1 MARCFVGQSSW
12 AADSELWKTSHWMTT
27 QRPRLLWASGKTTES
42 LSWRSAE
49 KVWAGG
55 QQKRVESARTT
66 ESWCLGPGAWR
77 IWKESPSYMRK
88 SNPKKIGDAEFLS
101 SAGGPLQWPNVPP
114 LPGGRTEMM
123 PKLRR
128 TMWLRLPHTWLF
140 KHKGPCIRQ
149 ILAINAN
156 KLLRP
161 LCEEV
166 FSLKNCFKEKTR
178 VFRTYL
184 ARWTI
189 HQHA

>member
-88 SNPKKIGDAEFLS
+88 SNPKKLVMQSFFQVLVDPCSGQTCPIAWRAHRNDAEV
-101 SAGGPLQWPNVPP
+101 ATDNVAQ
-114 LPGGRTEMM
+114 T
-123 PKLRR
+123 
-128 TMWLRLPHTWLF
+128 PHTWLF

-166 FSLKNCFKEKTR
+166 FSLKKLF
-178 VFRTYL
+178 
-184 ARWTI
+184 
-189 HQHA
+189 